1 MMRISAPGNDAAAAR
16 HKTRHRARQRGFTL
30 LEMLVVLLIAGLLLA
45 VVGLAP
51 TRNRNTDLTEEAQRL
66 ASMFESA
73 LDEAQVRSSPI
84 AWQPVGGGYR
94 FLRRAANGT
103 WQPLADSVLGAHRW
117 ETDVTAVTIR
127 YADGAAVQRIVFG
140 EESIDAPVT
149 VTLYSGAVHV
159 RVIST
164 GIGSFGVRR
173 P

>member
-1 MMRISAPGNDAAAAR
+1 MMRTSARGNEVVPVR
-16 HKTRHRARQRGFTL
+16 RRGRQRGFTL
-30 LEMLVVLLIAGLLLA
+30 LEMMVVLLIAGLLLA

-51 TRNRNTDLTEEAQRL
+51 TRNRTTDLSEEAQRL
-66 ASMFESA
+66 AEMFESA
-73 LDEAQVRSSPI
+73 LDEAQVRSAEI

-94 FLRRAANGT
+94 FLVRAANGN

-117 ETDVTAVTIR
+117 QAEVTGVSIR
-127 YADGAAVQRIVFG
+127 YADGAAVQRVVFG
-140 EESIDAPVT
+140 DESIDAPVT
-149 VTLYSGAVHV
+149 VTLYSGDTRV